1 MWLLGLRFKPISQIR
16 QSSHKA
22 VPLAVSATCIWAT
35 SSTTASGITPDSM
48 GIPFRPDRNCDK
60 LASPWCVIIAG
71 VIDTTLRNH
80 TLRLLQFRERATPPW
95 RLASASVARLVFY
108 RFMSFADLGLSDELL
123 RAVADAGYDTPTPI
137 QEKAIPNVLM
147 GRDIM
152 GCAQTGTGK
161 TASFTLPMLDILSH
175 GRAKARMPR
184 SLILEPTRELAA
196 QVADNFE
203 TYGKYQ
209 RLSKA
214 LLIGGESMAE
224 QIKSMDNGVDVLIAT
239 PGRLLD
245 LFDRGRLLLNDVK
258 ILVIDEA
265 DRMLDMGFEEDL
277 MKIHEHF
284 SDKLQMVLFSATLF
298 PEIKKMAKRYADNYE
313 EITVGNPT
321 SVASSVEHIVV
332 KMDPDEKFNALKYLI
347 RGNPCKTIV
356 FFNTIKE
363 TTNVANRLKR
373 QRFSN
378 VDYIHSKIDQ
388 PGRESIINDFR
399 AEKIKVLL
407 ASDVAA
413 RGIDIPNVEM
423 VVNYD
428 IPHNSEDYIH
438 RVGRTGRAGK
448 EGTAISFY
456 SRTEKKKL
464 DAIEKLIGV
473 KIKRVAK

>member
-1 MWLLGLRFKPISQIR
+1 ML
-16 QSSHKA
+16 
-22 VPLAVSATCIWAT
+22 
-35 SSTTASGITPDSM
+35 
-48 GIPFRPDRNCDK
+48 
-60 LASPWCVIIAG
+60 
-71 VIDTTLRNH
+71 
-80 TLRLLQFRERATPPW
+80 
-95 RLASASVARLVFY
+95 
-108 RFMSFADLGLSDELL
+108 
-123 RAVADAGYDTPTPI
+123 
-137 QEKAIPNVLM
+137 
-147 GRDIM
+147 
-152 GCAQTGTGK
+152 GTGNIWLNY
-161 TASFTLPMLDILSH
+161 T
-175 GRAKARMPR
+175 GY
-184 SLILEPTRELAA
+184 
-196 QVADNFE
+196 V
-203 TYGKYQ
+203 
-209 RLSKA
+209 
-214 LLIGGESMAE
+214 
-224 QIKSMDNGVDVLIAT
+224 VL
-239 PGRLLD
+239 
-245 LFDRGRLLLNDVK
+245 
-258 ILVIDEA
+258 DEA

>member
-1 MWLLGLRFKPISQIR
+1 MSLIKKIKSLFTKTKKHLEFRETSEEKKKKQSKANGFAELGLT
-16 QSSHKA
+16 
-22 VPLAVSATCIWAT
+22 SALIEKLTQNNFT
-35 SSTTASGITPDSM
+35 
-48 GIPFRPDRNCDK
+48 IPTEVQK
-60 LASPWCVIIAG
+60 
-71 VIDTTLRNH
+71 
-80 TLRLLQFRERATPPW
+80 
-95 RLASASVARLVFY
+95 
-108 RFMSFADLGLSDELL
+108 
-123 RAVADAGYDTPTPI
+123 
-137 QEKAIPNVLM
+137 KAIPIALN
-147 GRDIM
+147 GKNIF
-152 GCAQTGTGK
+152 CSSETGSGK
-161 TASFTLPMLDILSH
+161 TLAFLLPMINKFYCNEIYQ
-175 GRAKARMPR
+175 A
-184 SLILEPTRELAA
+184 LILCPTREIAL
-196 QVADNFE
+196 QTQKILKGFGDE
-203 TYGKYQ
+203 TLTSALVIGGTNIELQK
-209 RLSKA
+209 KA
-214 LLIGGESMAE
+214 LREHPKIL
-224 QIKSMDNGVDVLIAT
+224 VAT

-245 LFDRGRLLLNDVK
+245 MLGTGNIWLNYTGYVV
-258 ILVIDEA
+258 LDEA